1 MTEVALLVGEQE
13 APDIYKLS
21 EEVDLEV
28 GPFTVSTRLTL
39 QASAGVLLLQRG
51 CTRHIVGCGMPY
63 VIKGC

>member
-13 APDIYKLS
+13 APDIYKLN

-39 QASAGVLLLQRG
+39 HIFAWGGTYLGVI
-51 CTRHIVGCGMPY
+51 CSV
-63 VIKGC
+63 